1 MSENNNNLTPNKL
14 AVIADNVVIDI
25 LNTDERLAAILL
37 SQPTVLELTEEY
49 EEVNSRIGNVYDES
63 TQKFM
68 PPSPDPSHVWNADLK
83 GWVIREIF
91 DTLEP

>member
-1 MSENNNNLTPNKL
+1 MSENNNLTPKKL
-14 AVIADNVVIDI
+14 AFITDNLVVDV
-25 LNTDERLAAILL
+25 LDTDERLAAILL
-37 SQPTVLELTEEY
+37 SQPLVLELTEEY

-68 PPSPDPSHVWNADLK
+68 PPSPGPEYIWNEDLK

-91 DTLEP
+91 ATLEP

>member
-1 MSENNNNLTPNKL
+1 MSENNNLTPKKL
-14 AVIADNVVIDI
+14 AVITDNVVVDV

-37 SQPTVLELTEEY
+37 SQPSVLELTEEY

-68 PPSPDPSHVWNADLK
+68 TPSPDPSHVCSEDLK
-83 GWVIREIF
+83 GWVIR
-91 DTLEP
+91 